1 MPKIVTSTLA
11 PVAITKLAFLKRLTF
26 AERVAIETAAQTD
39 PEVRVV
45 KESLMAANEIRV
57 DDPEMVAGIELY
69 VAKGLITEER
79 KKIILT

>member
-1 MPKIVTSTLA
+1 MPKIVIAT
-11 PVAITKLAFLKRLTF
+11 PVPSAITKLAFLKRLTF
-26 AERVAIETAAQTD
+26 AERVAIETAAGTD

-69 VAKGLITEER
+69 VTKGLIAEER
-79 KKIILT
+79 KAEILS